1 MLMAECRGQKT
12 ASIPCLGQRR
22 QHLVCA
28 NVATACNC
36 VCTRLSLCAS
46 VPLGLCASE
55 IFSLLINRAA
65 KQKLNQIPVQIT
77 YEVVVNDQKKNI
89 YFF

>member
-1 MLMAECRGQKT
+1 MLRVYRRYLVVVTDSGRRFNADGRMQRAKA
-12 ASIPCLGQRR
+12 ASIPCFGQRR

-55 IFSLLINRAA
+55 IVL
-65 KQKLNQIPVQIT
+65 
-77 YEVVVNDQKKNI
+77 E
-89 YFF
+89 